1 MLMNRSQTNR
11 SHDGL
16 SCRAALHGRLAA
28 LALLVPLAL
37 VAAGGIAS
45 ATDATPVSATSSTAI
60 DIKMDRAK
68 VMRVSRPAATV
79 VVGNP
84 AIADATIQDR
94 QTLIITGRSFGTTNL
109 IVLDEAGDPIADE
122 LLTVTAAD
130 DQMITIYAGSDR
142 RSFSCAPDCQ
152 PVMKLGDT
160 TAAFADVQKQL
171 TGRNSVLQG
180 ATSQPNAN

>member
-1 MLMNRSQTNR
+1 MLMHRSQE
-11 SHDGL
+11 
-16 SCRAALHGRLAA
+16 AAPRRMSPRGRLAA
-28 LALLVPLAL
+28 LALLVPIALAG
-37 VAAGGIAS
+37 AGGIAH
-45 ATDATPVSATSSTAI
+45 ATDATARDAI

-109 IVLDEAGDPIADE
+109 IVLDEAGEPIADE
-122 LLTVTAAD
+122 LLTVTASD

-160 TAAFADVQKQL
+160 ASAFADARQQL
-171 TGRNSVLQG
+171 EGRNAVVMG
-180 ATSQPNAN
+180 AQPTGN